1 MAIEIVNCHIQM
13 VIFPSYVELPKGNSP
28 QQDGCIQHAGK
39 IILWLWMLSCIYSFC
54 AKGTVVACTHEEIS
68 DVHMVL
74 MGDDILVQ
82 LNLGHPLNMCSLL
95 TRTDPINPAEMD
107 QPRHRINFITFQS
120 GEIQVLDVWVLCLCD
135 VYLCRVHGTIGVL
148 FKSHWIL
155 LGKSQ

>member
-1 MAIEIVNCHIQM
+1 MLNYQRVT
-13 VIFPSYVELPKGNSP
+13 PP

-82 LNLGHPLNMCSLL
+82 LHLGHPLNMCSLL

-107 QPRHRINFITFQS
+107 QQRHRINFITLQS

-148 FKSHWIL
+148 FKIVSPLVQKFSKRQRKLESHWIL
-155 LGKSQ
+155 LGQLQ